1 MIKVIIKKLNV
12 EQQQYYNFL
21 AHRCFEAYSDAEA
34 KFKIHRYVSSAT
46 DIFRTLEY
54 FWKSLI
60 ILDGKYF
67 ETTHEVDYSSFLKI
81 SKDLLSNQEKS
92 NFQNILSKF
101 SETRR
106 LLSIYGSYDKPGKIT
121 MPPFEAFPKTEVEND
136 LKLAGQLVKKLKEI
150 HYYQLFNPPIKIGV
164 LSGYVED
171 IDNEI
176 PCSHYRWSNFKKA
189 NEWRYDLEQITTKEG
204 SKLFMPDLINI
215 IELNTGSFPI
225 VINPFGETFPEKERG
240 EGISTIS
247 RYINDGGV
255 FVNSGGYPFVEKW
268 DVSTGKYNEV
278 IRFISGFSG
287 VDIIGN
293 NVLISESKVML
304 IEASY
309 LKTIFDV
316 ELILDNN
323 PLGII
328 GPQEVEMEYEKLLGS
343 SIIKAQVFRAP
354 QRLTPNIIP
363 LARSKTTPWG
373 EICPIVAIKYGRGF
387 LIHTGMNLDREN
399 EYKILLDVIC
409 QIALKGYETLAI
421 S

>member
-1 MIKVIIKKLNV
+1 MKNLLKELS
-12 EQQQYYNFL
+12 EERQQYYNFL
-21 AHRCFEAYSDAEA
+21 AHRCFEAYSDAET

-54 FWKSLI
+54 FWKSLT

-67 ETTHEVDYSSFLKI
+67 EKNHEAHESILKI
-81 SKDLLSNQEKS
+81 SKNLLSSQEKS

-106 LLSIYGSYDKPGKIT
+106 LLAIYGSYDKPGKMTI
-121 MPPFEAFPKTEVEND
+121 PPFEAFPKTEVEND

-150 HYYQLFNPPIKIGV
+150 HYYQFFNPPIKIGV
-164 LSGYVED
+164 LSGYVENT
-171 IDNEI
+171 DNEI

-189 NEWRYDLEQITTKEG
+189 SGWIGDLKQLTTKED
-204 SKLFMPDLINI
+204 SKLFEPYLINI
-215 IELNTGSFPI
+215 IELNTGNFPI
-225 VINPFGETFPEKERG
+225 VINPFGETFPEKGQG

-247 RYINDGGV
+247 RYINDGGI

-268 DVSTGKYNEV
+268 DVSTGSYNEV

-287 VDIIGN
+287 ADILGN
-293 NVLISESKVML
+293 NVFVFESNVML
-304 IEASY
+304 TEASY
-309 LKTIFDV
+309 LKRIFDV

-328 GPQEVEMEYEKLLGS
+328 GPQEVEIEYEKLLGS
-343 SIIKAQVFRAP
+343 SIVNAQVFRAP
-354 QRLTPNIIP
+354 NRLTPNIIP
-363 LARSKTTPWG
+363 LVRSKTTPWG
-373 EICPIVAIKYGRGF
+373 EICPIIAIKYGRGF
-387 LIHTGMNLDREN
+387 LVHIGMNLDREN
-399 EYKILLDVIC
+399 EYKILLDIIC
-409 QIALKGYETLAI
+409 QIVLKGYETLAT